1 MKIENKSSNK
11 TLISIVGP
19 TAIGKTNLA
28 IQVAKHY
35 NCEIIS
41 CDSRQFFKE
50 MKIGTAVPSV
60 EELAEVKHHF
70 IQNKSIHE
78 TYSVGD
84 FERDGLAF
92 LENYFKTNDICVM
105 VGGSGLYEKAI
116 TVGFDSFPDVDPKIR
131 EDLNQELEEFGIEK
145 LQVELKESDP
155 DYFAEV
161 DIHNKQR
168 VTRALEIFRGTGKPF
183 SSFRNQNLNPRSF
196 QIIKIGLELPREEMY
211 DRINRRVDIML
222 NEGLME
228 EVKALAPLKELNA
241 LQTVGYR
248 ELFEYFDGNFTKEFA
263 IEEIKKNTRRFAKR
277 QMTWFKKD
285 ETVYW
290 YSPQNLE
297 EIILFIEKQ
306 KKSSN

>member
-1 MKIENKSSNK
+1 MKNSSQHK

-28 IQVAKHY
+28 IQIAKHY

-50 MKIGTAVPSV
+50 MKIGTAVPSD

-84 FERDGLAF
+84 FERDGLSF
-92 LENYFKTNDICVM
+92 LKEYFKTNDYCVM

-116 TVGFDSFPDVDPKIR
+116 TVGFDSFPDIDPSIR
-131 EDLNQELEEFGIEK
+131 EELNNELEEFGLEK
-145 LQVELKESDP
+145 LQEELQLNDP
-155 DYFAEV
+155 TYYEEV
-161 DIHNKQR
+161 DIFNKQR
-168 VTRALEIFRGTGKPF
+168 VIRALEIFRGTGKPF
-183 SSFRNQNLNPRSF
+183 SSFRNQNTNPRPF
-196 QIIKIGLELPREEMY
+196 NIIKIGLELPREEMY
-211 DRINRRVDIML
+211 DRINRRVDIMV
-222 NEGLME
+222 NEGLVE
-228 EVKALAPLKELNA
+228 EAKSLFHLKELNA

-248 ELFEYFDGNFTKEFA
+248 ELFEEFDGNFTKEFA

-285 ETVYW
+285 EKVNW
-290 YSPQNLE
+290 FSPIDYNS
-297 EIILFIEKQ
+297 IIEFINSENATQ
-306 KKSSN
+306 

>member
-1 MKIENKSSNK
+1 MQNQSSKK

-28 IQVAKHY
+28 IQIAKHY
-35 NCEIIS
+35 NCEIVS

-50 MKIGTAVPSV
+50 MNIGTAVPSKK
-60 EELAEVKHHF
+60 ELAEVKHHF

-78 TYSVGD
+78 NYSFGD

-92 LENYFKTNDICVM
+92 LENYYKTNDICVM

-116 TVGFDSFPDVDPKIR
+116 TVGFDSFPDVDSQIR
-131 EDLNQELEEFGIEK
+131 ETLNQELEEFGIEK
-145 LQVELKESDP
+145 LQAELKEVDP
-155 DYFAEV
+155 IYYQEV
-161 DIHNKQR
+161 DIQNKQR
-168 VTRALEIFRGTGKPF
+168 VTRALEIFRETGKPF
-183 SSFRNQNLNPRSF
+183 SSFRNQNLNPRPF

-222 NEGLME
+222 NEGLIE
-228 EVKALAPLKELNA
+228 EVKALASLKELNA

-248 ELFEYFDGNFTKEFA
+248 ELFEYFEGNFTKEFA

-285 ETVYW
+285 ESVKW
-290 YSPQNLE
+290 YSPQNLDQ
-297 EIILFIEKQ
+297 ILLYIEDQ
-306 KKSSN
+306 LKSSI